1 MSKVHSVWN
10 HLCKYKYVA
19 VMLFAALLIGV
30 LDENSLLRRSRRR
43 AHITELRREIAD
55 YERRFNMAT
64 AMLARLDNDPDML
77 ERVAREKYYMKRD
90 GEDIF
95 VIRATDG
102 EDYGNAQ
109 TPDKNT
115 TTR

>member
-1 MSKVHSVWN
+1 
-10 HLCKYKYVA
+10 
-19 VMLFAALLIGV
+19 
-30 LDENSLLRRSRRR
+30 
-43 AHITELRREIAD
+43 
-55 YERRFNMAT
+55 MAT